1 MKSGGSKPS
10 ENIYLIAFYD
20 LQIESYET
28 LYIFNI
34 ATGGHLEF

>member
-1 MKSGGSKPS
+1 MKSAGSKPS

-20 LQIESYET
+20 LQIDNYET
-28 LYIFNI
+28 LSIFNM